1 MDTETIIDTY
11 NDLTEF
17 SDLTESTID
26 TEVTTIQET
35 TSVSVTALQDS
46 FEYITISHLKC
57 IVTILAV
64 FLIILVIK
72 LVHDLFNNLMSC

>member
-1 MDTETIIDTY
+1 MDTETY
-11 NDLTEF
+11 NDLID
-17 SDLTESTID
+17 SSID
-26 TEVTTIQET
+26 TDVTTATTIQET
-35 TSVSVTALQDS
+35 TSVSVTALQES

-64 FLIILVIK
+64 FLIILIIK